1 MVRRRVRAWL
11 LWTATA
17 LLLVHAAAAAAWD
30 TVATAM
36 LDVATSDFHPQL
48 TSEADANGFWA
59 YGMVSVPSDSTG
71 QAHSALVRYADAD
84 HVVAVTPVTE
94 PTVGTLGSSPYAWS
108 LTAMPDGGVL
118 ATLVG
123 SNVDFPQYY
132 GWSCFL
138 RRYDAQGALR
148 WTTVTYG
155 YSGVGLAIL
164 YCPTPSVDHDGS
176 VWVTLGDS
184 TQLTR
189 LAPDGSAAA
198 QIELGS
204 GPFGS
209 QPDGAGGVYVIGA
222 DYLAR
227 YSGDASLQ
235 WRIESTAPQ
244 GRLLID
250 AGGNLDVIGLA
261 GTPLTTHS
269 YTPAGVPRW
278 TASIPAPANSYI
290 ADAAASPDGKIYV
303 SVVGGDTNSSAQL
316 IAIGADG
323 TAAWPAPFVTQTGA
337 NCLGPFAAPVRA
349 AANGDVLYLYAAAS
363 SCDGHTSLFRF
374 RPDGSP
380 VYTFPLGTSGY
391 DYAVAVP
398 GTLADGSTLLA
409 AAGGF
414 TRISASGAALT
425 PPPTAGIVA
434 TTPAIDAQLA
444 LDDGG
449 SYVLASDDGAN
460 HHAFARFGA
469 DGTRLWQQTGEY
481 FWQSAQIV
489 TNGERVCVGGSVTTG
504 SAAGDIGITIRCFAA
519 TDGTPIWAWSGTGVP
534 ITALRLLADGRV
546 VAIRAGGHLLIDA
559 TGAVVHDLAL
569 PALAN
574 IAAVDVDINAAGR
587 AVVSTSITTLNLV
600 AIDSDG
606 STAYATPSLD
616 TVVVPV
622 PLAVSVRDDG
632 TAVVAYIG
640 RSAAGTGLHAL
651 RVNAQGVKVW
661 KTYLAAYADSG
672 DYYSSPTAASI
683 VQSGQAVYVAAIG
696 ASPSAAALDLDSGV
710 ALWTVPFTPLYIAPA
725 FEFSAFTA
733 LLKNPAGPQLLLLSD
748 AGNKVRLTT
757 FDTATG
763 AIRRDRLEAC
773 ADSPCVSAS
782 AVLGSDGALH
792 LASSPITGVGALR
805 PRIYTN
811 VHPFATPAPIGVGQA
826 GLDGAWFATYSAG
839 QGFTFDYIAGA
850 STAFMPWFTFTQSGV
865 NDPAGLAWYTLQGGG
880 VTPGT
885 TYADLAIA
893 MPDPGVFNSGGVS
906 GRQVG
911 TAHLSFSDCSS
922 GTLWYQFD
930 ADTNDG
936 AGGLITLTR
945 LTPSTDPCTLA
956 DGSAAPAQ
964 NANPPA
970 SGFDSHQSGSW
981 FDPTT
986 SGQGMQLTI
995 VPAGNGSAGLVF
1007 AAWFTFDPAGKSDD
1021 PMNQHWFTLQGDLSS
1036 AAGGKVTLPIY
1047 RIIGGAF
1054 DATPTSNYSAVGHA
1068 TLTMQACDTAQLDYQ
1083 FDTTAVAHA
1092 FAGLNGS
1099 MRLAKIGG
1107 CVH

>member
-1 MVRRRVRAWL
+1 MMHFGVGAWL
-11 LWTATA
+11 RWTAA
-17 LLLVHAAAAAAWD
+17 GLLLVHAAAALAWD
-30 TVATAM
+30 TVTTVAV
-36 LDVATSDFHPQL
+36 DVGS
-48 TSEADANGFWA
+48 SEFQPTLISEPDANGFWA
-59 YGMVSVPSDSTG
+59 YGRVSVPLDSSG
-71 QAHSALVRYADAD
+71 QAQSALVHYADAD
-84 HVVAVTPVTE
+84 HVVAVTPVAE

-123 SNVDFPQYY
+123 SNVDYPQYY
-132 GWSCFL
+132 GWSCYL
-138 RRYDAQGALR
+138 QRYDALGVLR

-155 YSGVGLAIL
+155 YSGVGLEIL
-164 YCPTPSVDHDGS
+164 YCPTPSVDHQGS
-176 VWVTLGDS
+176 VWITLGDG

-204 GPFGS
+204 SSFGS
-209 QPDGAGGVYVIGA
+209 VPDGAGGVYVIGE

-227 YSGDASLQ
+227 YGGDASLQ
-235 WRIESTAPQ
+235 WRIDSMAPQ
-244 GRLLID
+244 WSPLID

-261 GTPLTTHS
+261 NGLLTTHS
-269 YTPAGVPRW
+269 YTPAGVLRW
-278 TASIPAPANSYI
+278 TASIPTPADGYI
-290 ADAAASPDGKIYV
+290 AGATASPDGRVYV
-303 SVVGGDTNSSAQL
+303 SIVGGDTNSSAQL

-323 TAAWPAPFVTQTGA
+323 TPAWPAPFVTRTGGD
-337 NCLGPFAAPVRA
+337 CSGPFAAPVRT

-363 SCDGHTSLFRF
+363 FCDGHTSLFRF
-374 RPDGSP
+374 RPDGTP

-391 DYAVAVP
+391 DYAEAVP

-409 AAGGF
+409 VAGEYK
-414 TRISASGAALT
+414 RISAGGAALAPPATAVVAIT
-425 PPPTAGIVA
+425 PT
-434 TTPAIDAQLA
+434 IDAQLA

-449 SYVLASDDGAN
+449 SYVLASDRGAN

-469 DGTRLWQQTGEY
+469 DGARLWQQAGEY
-481 FWQSAQIV
+481 SWQSARIV

-504 SAAGDIGITIRCFAA
+504 SVLGDSGMTIRCFAA
-519 TDGTPIWAWSGTGVP
+519 TDGTPIWAWSGTGAP
-534 ITALRLLADGRV
+534 ISTLRLLADGRV
-546 VAIRAGGHLLIDA
+546 VAIREGGHLLIDA
-559 TGAVVHDLAL
+559 AGAVMHDVAL
-569 PALAN
+569 PALAG
-574 IAAVDVDINAAGR
+574 IAAADINAAGR
-587 AVVSTSITTLNLV
+587 AIVSTSVTTLNLV

-606 STAYATPSLD
+606 STAYAKPSLD
-616 TVVVPV
+616 TVLVPA
-622 PLAVSVRDDG
+622 PFALSANDDG

-651 RVNAQGVKVW
+651 RVNKQGAKLW
-661 KTYLAAYADSG
+661 KTFLHTDSG
-672 DYYSSPTAASI
+672 DYYPRPIAASI
-683 VQSGQAVYVAAIG
+683 TQSGQAVYVAAIDV
-696 ASPSAAALDLDSGV
+696 SPSAAALDLDSGV
-710 ALWTVPFTPLYIAPA
+710 AIWSVPFARLLPAAPA
-725 FEFSAFTA
+725 LEISSFAT
-733 LLKNPAGPQLLLLSD
+733 LLKNPAGHQLLLLND

-763 AIRRDRLEAC
+763 AIGRDRLETC
-773 ADSPCVSAS
+773 VDSPCVSAS

-792 LASSPITGVGALR
+792 LASSPISGVGAAR
-805 PRIYTN
+805 PHIYTN

-826 GLDGAWFATYSAG
+826 GLNGAWFPTYAAG

-850 STAFMPWFTFTQSGV
+850 STVFMPWFTFTQSGI

-893 MPDPGVFNSGGVS
+893 IPDPGLFNSGAVS
-906 GRQVG
+906 GRRVG
-911 TAHLSFSDCSS
+911 AAHLSFSDCSS

-930 ADTNDG
+930 DG
-936 AGGLITLTR
+936 VGGLITLTR

-956 DGSAAPAQ
+956 DGSTAPAQ
-964 NANPPA
+964 NASPPA
-970 SGFDSHQSGSW
+970 DGFDSHQSGSW

-995 VPAGNGSAGLVF
+995 IPAGNGSAGLVF
-1007 AAWFTFDPAGKSDD
+1007 AAWFTFDPAGQSDD
-1021 PMNQHWFTLQGDLSS
+1021 PMNQHWLTLQGDLST
-1036 AAGGKVTLPIY
+1036 AAGGRVTLPIY

-1054 DATPTSNYSAVGHA
+1054 DSTPTSNYSAVGHA
-1068 TLTMQACDTAQLDYQ
+1068 TLTMQACDNAQLDYQ

-1092 FAGLNGS
+1092 FAGLSGS
-1099 MRLAKIGG
+1099 MHLAKIGG